1 MGVPVSPASTSSAD
15 AEGSGPAY
23 SEGSDGPDD
32 SEFMAEFMAERSRLW
47 GLAYRIC
54 GTRSDADDVVQDAWL
69 RWQGVDRSTIDR
81 PPAWLTTVT
90 SRLSIDRLRSRR
102 RDAEHYVGPW
112 LPEMISTGADD
123 PADLVSSLTLGFLT
137 MLERLEPIERVVFLL
152 ADVFDESFHDIAV
165 TVDRTEAACR
175 QIASRGRK
183 KLRDPNRRRDVD
195 PADQWRL
202 AEAFSMAMFN
212 GDLRAIEALLTP
224 ESVLLS
230 DGGANTRA
238 ARRPVV
244 GPHRIARFVATLAR
258 RHPQM
263 RGEPAVLNGEPGAL
277 LWSGSKLDFA
287 AIFHTSAGTDGEP
300 LVEQIFLLR
309 NPDKLVGLAQERLS
323 SGS

>member
-1 MGVPVSPASTSSAD
+1 MNDLEPAAD
-15 AEGSGPAY
+15 DLAMSV
-23 SEGSDGPDD
+23 
-32 SEFMAEFMAERSRLW
+32 FVAERSRLW

-69 RWQGVDRSTIDR
+69 RWNAADRPTIDR
-81 PPAWLTTVT
+81 PAAWLTTVT

-102 RDAEHYVGPW
+102 RDAQSYVGPW
-112 LPEMISTGADD
+112 LPEMITTGLDD

-137 MLERLEPIERVVFLL
+137 MLERLDPVERVVFLL
-152 ADVFDESFHDIAV
+152 ADVFGESFHDIAV
-165 TVDRTEAACR
+165 TVDRTEAACH

-183 KLRDPNRRRDVD
+183 KLRDPKRRRDVD

-202 AEAFSMAMFN
+202 ADAFSRATFA
-212 GDLRAIEALLTP
+212 GDLAAIEALLAP

-244 GPHRIARFVATLAR
+244 GPHRIARLLSTLAR
-258 RHPQM
+258 RYPDV

-277 LWSGSKLDFA
+277 LWNGPRLEFA
-287 AIFHTSAGTDGEP
+287 AIFHTSAGTDGEV

-309 NPDKLVGLAQERLS
+309 NPDKLVGLVRERTPMPASGIAQDCPAR
-323 SGS
+323 